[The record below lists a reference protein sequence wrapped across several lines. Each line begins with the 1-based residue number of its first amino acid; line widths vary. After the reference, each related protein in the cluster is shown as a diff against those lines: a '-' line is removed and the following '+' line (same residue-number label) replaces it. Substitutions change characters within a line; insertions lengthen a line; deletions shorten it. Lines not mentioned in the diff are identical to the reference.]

1 MDVSWWVIGWGIAA
15 VVVLVAAVLL
25 LLAVLLTRRLV
36 SQAAE
41 ITEGLDRVR
50 GQCRPLVD
58 IAVVNDRI
66 GRLAGAYEDAS
77 GEDQKLRREG
87 VAR

>member
-1 MDVSWWVIGWGIAA
+1 MDVSWWVIGWGVGA

-25 LLAVLLTRRLV
+25 LVAVLLTRRLV
-36 SQAAE
+36 SQARE
-41 ITEGLDRVR
+41 ITQGLDRVR
-50 GQCRPLVD
+50 AHCMPLVD

-66 GRLAGAYEDAS
+66 RRLAAAYEDAAD
-77 GEDQKLRREG
+77 EDEARREE

>member
-1 MDVSWWVIGWGIAA
+1 MDVSWWVIGWGVAA

-25 LLAVLLTRRLV
+25 LVAVLLARRLV
-36 SQAAE
+36 SQARE
-41 ITEGLDRVR
+41 ITQSLDRVR
-50 GQCRPLVD
+50 AHCAPLVD

-66 GRLAGAYEDAS
+66 RRLAAAYEDAS
-77 GEDQKLRREG
+77 SEDELRREE